1 MQPGDFKQELMKI
14 NNAVNQELFGVGL
27 RWQKVEILDDKV
39 LVFAKNQRVRALC
52 VLDGKEGLASRLID
66 IALLEEYKKRFRQ
79 QVEEKLGVRVR
90 SLMKDYDPVEELAFS
105 LVILEGSLD
114 EAIRGIEN
122 NRSAG

>member
-39 LVFAKNQRVRALC
+39 LVFAKNQRVRALG
-52 VLDGKEGLASRLID
+52 VLDGKEGLTSRLID

-79 QVEEKLGVRVR
+79 QVEEKMGVRVR

-105 LVILEGSLD
+105 LIIFEGTVEETISR
-114 EAIRGIEN
+114 IGS